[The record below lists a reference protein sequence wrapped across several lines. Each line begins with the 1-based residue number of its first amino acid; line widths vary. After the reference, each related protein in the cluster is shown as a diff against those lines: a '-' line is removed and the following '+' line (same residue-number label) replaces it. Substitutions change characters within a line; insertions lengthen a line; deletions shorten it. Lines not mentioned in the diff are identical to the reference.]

1 MEMKYLLSLLLLIS
15 FCHSGNANDR
25 GVSFERKSI
34 MAVRTTEPPKIDGY
48 LDDEAWSTAPVA
60 GDFIQYSPYS
70 GRPASFSTEVRVL
83 YDDEAVYFAAIM
95 YDPNPDS
102 IFVHLG
108 QRDSGNGLNADKFN
122 IEISTFNDGI
132 NGETFSLSAS
142 GVQSDSK
149 ARQTSPESWGRGD
162 MSWDAV
168 WYSRVRITE
177 EGWIAEIKI
186 PLSALRF
193 PRVKEQTWGINF
205 WREVRRYREESS
217 WSYVNREIGNNF
229 THLGEIRGLSNLI
242 PPLRLSLTP
251 YISGYYEKYNG
262 EKPGYT
268 YNGGLDIK
276 YGINESF
283 TLDATLIPDFG
294 QVQSDDQI
302 LNLTPYETKFNER
315 RPFFME
321 GTELFSR
328 GDIFYSRRIGTRPK
342 LYNQAAG
349 QVEEGEVLVSNP
361 QESALINASK
371 LSGRTKGGLGIGFFN
386 AMTRP
391 MYAKIEQIPTGDRRY
406 FKTEPFT
413 NFNMLV
419 LDQSLR
425 NNSFLSFAN
434 SNVWRNAD
442 KDALYYT
449 ANVTATDF
457 RFQNTTRKY
466 SVSGK
471 AALSQKYYDNSPA
484 DIGHTYEVSGGK
496 TGGTFR
502 AEYKLSTISDTYDP
516 NDMGYLRRNN
526 EFQNSVTLSYNTHVP
541 FWKIY
546 TTRNSLSFSY
556 NQLYAPRVFTGSAIS
571 YNSMIILD
579 NYWSVR
585 LNASYKPG
593 GEDDYYEPRRNGR
606 YYHRPRELSGSF
618 TFDTDK
624 SKTYYFNF
632 RSSLANIWSD
642 YNQASFSTKIEQ
654 EVKLSTRMVMGL
666 EVDYSKNRNDIGWV
680 ASDQSTDEIIF
691 GKRDNTTFTTTI
703 QSEYI
708 FTADSYLTFR
718 LRHYWSRADYDGSYF
733 LLMENGRLS
742 PLSYSGN
749 PDRNYNAFNIDMVY
763 TWRFAPGSEM
773 TLVWKNAIYS
783 SDSLISYDYLVN
795 LRNMFESPVLNS
807 LSLKILYY
815 LDYQSLKKR
824 G

>member
-1 MEMKYLLSLLLLIS
+1 MKLEYLLIFILLIS
-15 FCHSGNANDR
+15 FCRTANASDN
-25 GVSFERKSI
+25 GVSLDKKSV
-34 MAVRTTEPPKIDGY
+34 MAVRISEPPKIDGY
-48 LDDEAWSTAPVA
+48 LDDEVWSTAPVA

-70 GRPASFSTEVRVL
+70 GRPASFATQVRVL

-102 IFVHLG
+102 IFIHLG
-108 QRDSGNGLNADKFN
+108 QRDSGKGLNADKFN

-149 ARQTSPESWGRGD
+149 ARQTSPDSWGRDD

-177 EGWIAEIKI
+177 EGWVAEIKI
-186 PLSALRF
+186 PLSTLRF
-193 PRVKEQTWGINF
+193 PRIEEQTWGINF
-205 WREVRRYREESS
+205 WREIRRYREESS
-217 WSYVNREIGNNF
+217 WSYVNREVGNNF
-229 THLGEIRGLSNLI
+229 SHLGEIKGLSNLV

-262 EKPGYT
+262 EKPGRSF
-268 YNGGLDIK
+268 NGGLDIK

-283 TLDATLIPDFG
+283 TFDATLIPDFG

-349 QVEEGEVLVSNP
+349 QVGEGETLISNP

-371 LSGRTKGGLGIGFFN
+371 LSGRTKGGLGIGIFN
-386 AMTRP
+386 AMTKS
-391 MYAKIEQIPTGDRRY
+391 MYARIEEISTGGVRH

-413 NFNMLV
+413 NFSMLV

-425 NNSFLSFAN
+425 NNSFVSFSN
-434 SNVWRNAD
+434 SNVWRKASRD
-442 KDALYYT
+442 DIYYT

-457 RFQNTTRKY
+457 RFQNETRKY

-471 AALSQKYYDNSPA
+471 GAISQKYYDESSA
-484 DIGHTYEVSGGK
+484 DLGHSYELSGGK
-496 TGGTFR
+496 TGGIFR
-502 AEYKLSTISDTYDP
+502 AEYQIKAISDTYDP

-526 EFQNSVTLSYNTHVP
+526 EFQNSVTLSYNTHIP
-541 FWKIY
+541 FWIIY
-546 TTRNSLSFSY
+546 TTRNSLAFSY

-571 YNSMIILD
+571 YNSMFILR

-593 GEDDYYEPRRNGR
+593 GEDDYYEPRIAGR
-606 YYHRPRELSGSF
+606 YYHRPRELSGTF

-624 SKTYYFNF
+624 SKIYYFNF

-642 YNQASFSTKIEQ
+642 YDQSSFSTKIEQ
-654 EVKLSTRMVMGL
+654 EVKLSTRMVLGL
-666 EVDYSKNRNDIGWV
+666 EIDYSKNRNDIGWV
-680 ASDQSTDEIIF
+680 AFDQATDDIVF

-733 LLMENGRLS
+733 MLMENGRLS
-742 PLSYSGN
+742 SLSYSGN
-749 PDRNYNAFNIDMVY
+749 PNRNYNAFNIDMVY
-763 TWRFAPGSEM
+763 NWRFAPGSEM
-773 TLVWKNAIYS
+773 TLVWKNAIYA

-795 LRNMFESPVLNS
+795 LRNMFEFPVLNS